1 MRTATGEREPGIDLS
16 KLTELEER
24 MKRLRIES
32 SANSPDIVIEG
43 NAYKGYAVNTP
54 GCGELGSAG
63 GPPPPPNPGA
73 CCLPDGTCESVTPGQ
88 CLLDGGT
95 FSGGSCDDVVCTG
108 ACCADDGTCTDT
120 TEDDCVGRFQGI
132 GTSCADDPPP
142 CPTGACCD
150 DEGGCTITTEE
161 GCTGTY
167 QGDDTVCDPNPC
179 EAMPPCCENSFLN
192 PDDGLYYNQKTIRV
206 FGTSLYTWDSAGMA
220 TCNAHSDASS
230 TLTINPDTCEMTVE
244 CSGTTDVAVGSGF
257 SNTQNWV
264 TLDSGHC
271 HWDGSRGQITT
282 GWLGA
287 CGGCDVSPDC
297 PGVGVMEDFTTPCH
311 GTCNEPGPPPAN
323 EGDRDF
329 ELTISYSNPCTPLGA
344 AFSPPP

>member
-1 MRTATGEREPGIDLS
+1 MRTATGQSEPDIDL
-16 KLTELEER
+16 LRELEER
-24 MKRLRIES
+24 MKRFRIES

-43 NAYKGYAVNTP
+43 NAYQGYAVNTP
-54 GCGELGSAG
+54 GCGELGSA
-63 GPPPPPNPGA
+63 PPPNPGA

-179 EAMPPCCENSFLN
+179 EAMPPCDCGFVGFVDSGTQFLTRTTHYVWTENRGAPFEPCTSSF
-192 PDDGLYYNQKTIRV
+192 DQTTTETYD
-206 FGTSLYTWDSAGMA
+206 
-220 TCNAHSDASS
+220 
-230 TLTINPDTCEMTVE
+230 PDTCEITTT
-244 CSGTTDVAVGSGF
+244 CSGGGNHTGDFDVDFSWNWVSDGMGGCHCGPTTPGGHVCTSCNNGCGGVCDTFDPDTNTVQHCTCHASSTGFTSDVEITVTLSDQCTPSGF
-257 SNTQNWV
+257 
-264 TLDSGHC
+264 D
-271 HWDGSRGQITT
+271 
-282 GWLGA
+282 A
-287 CGGCDVSPDC
+287 
-297 PGVGVMEDFTTPCH
+297 
-311 GTCNEPGPPPAN
+311 PP
-323 EGDRDF
+323 
-329 ELTISYSNPCTPLGA
+329 
-344 AFSPPP
+344 